1 MLSTLSKGKQNI
13 KGIDMDNEV
22 STETINITL
31 EVGGSPLTMGM
42 SVPTE
47 PVKLRA
53 MLPIIR
59 KMSNSFIEMG
69 VEQVIAAGKE
79 ISCRAGCGACC
90 RQLVPVSESEA
101 FDLYELVEAMP
112 EPRRSEIKD
121 RFRTGV
127 EMLEAEGY
135 FERLSDAA
143 KSGDAE
149 YEAAI
154 TDYFRYQIACP
165 FLENE
170 SCSIHESRPIT
181 CREYLVTSPAE
192 LCKSAEGTGVENIRH
207 FFQVKESLISIAR
220 EGTSKEMP
228 YVPMVKVLDW
238 ASENAGREP
247 EKTGREWMQSFFGEL
262 SHLSGPPEKE

>member
-53 MLPIIR
+53 ILPIVR

-238 ASENAGREP
+238 ASENAGREQ

-262 SHLSGPPEKE
+262 SRLSGPPEKE